1 MTTGTGQASSI
12 DRATAMTEDFLDR
25 GAPWGPRTSWRFVMA
40 EGAVAAV
47 AGLIILFKPLGSA
60 STTLQL
66 VGLLLLAAA
75 LLTTFQIWRA
85 QVPPDRLALMSF
97 RAGSGVTVG
106 ILVLVATFLTS
117 VTDAVTAT
125 LAAVVGVGFLVFG
138 AIGIAAT
145 LFARQPDQ
153 PLPAAGLILNAV
165 LAVAGAVLVISAAA
179 GSATVNSV
187 FTLLGIVLILGGVA
201 LVAYGYL
208 LRQQEATGVRSLIRS
223 ACATRRWLTTRPRP

>member
-1 MTTGTGQASSI
+1 MTTGSGQPSTV
-12 DRATAMTEDFLDR
+12 DRATVVTEDFLRR
-25 GAPWGPRTSWRFVMA
+25 GAPWGPETSWRYVMA

-47 AGLIILFKPLGSA
+47 AGLIALFKPLGSA

-75 LLTTFQIWRA
+75 LLTTFQIWRGHVSA
-85 QVPPDRLALMSF
+85 ERATLMSF

-117 VTDAVTAT
+117 VTESVTAT

-138 AIGIAAT
+138 AVGIAAT
-145 LFARQPDQ
+145 LFAREPDQ
-153 PLPAAGLILNAV
+153 PLPAAALIIDAV
-165 LAVAGAVLVISAAA
+165 LAVAGFVLIVSGAA
-179 GSATVNSV
+179 GAGTVNSV
-187 FTLLGIVLILGGVA
+187 FTLLGIVLILGGVG

-208 LRQQEATGVRSLIRS
+208 LRQQEADGVRR
-223 ACATRRWLTTRPRP
+223 